1 MEDGFRDQTHL
12 TARVILDANG
22 GGSNRHGFHQWDGSF
37 SITCSVNLVDG
48 NCAGWC
54 FIIMFAG
61 CKVEGVSVV
70 FAPLGAEP
78 GFIVS
83 EGGFALISNGV
94 AIATGRTAPG
104 DVHDLDN
111 IS

>member
-1 MEDGFRDQTHL
+1 M
-12 TARVILDANG
+12 
-22 GGSNRHGFHQWDGSF
+22 
-37 SITCSVNLVDG
+37 
-48 NCAGWC
+48 
-54 FIIMFAG
+54 
-61 CKVEGVSVV
+61 EGVSVV

-83 EGGFALISNGV
+83 KGGFALISNGV
-94 AIATGRTAPG
+94 AIATGRTASG